1 MKLFDQIYSLFSPKK
16 NCFWVRFWSSS
27 SLHPQKKQSR
37 SSTLLL
43 IACVMT
49 SSVYHPTSECE
60 DMWPLDPTNDKG
72 TRGTCLADYFLNN
85 VTIFIQSSSAL
96 RSCVA
101 ILSCPCLWFWPWGF
115 LIRLRFHSPPN
126 MRFMVRHRA
135 QVTAAQKKK
144 HVAALALQQLMYSGS
159 NMLPIDRS
167 STGQTSAEENVV
179 RHCIV
184 SLPTRCTMEIYLYL
198 AETVYERYSCL
209 LHPKSSDFQSC
220 VAIFFKSSLRSGM
233 CPTGIQHFQFP
244 PITFFLVWRVELLKW
259 GAQKKA
265 RGTPTKHVVLSYA
278 SAIVVPIG

>member
-1 MKLFDQIYSLFSPKK
+1 M
-16 NCFWVRFWSSS
+16 
-27 SLHPQKKQSR
+27 
-37 SSTLLL
+37 
-43 IACVMT
+43 
-49 SSVYHPTSECE
+49 
-60 DMWPLDPTNDKG
+60 
-72 TRGTCLADYFLNN
+72 NN

-244 PITFFLVWRVELLKW
+244 PITFFFGVACGAPQVRSPNKSTRHPYETCCFVVCFGHRSAHRVALSCSSKSSFWVRHRPPRVTTIEGKHGARACIVACVLL
-259 GAQKKA
+259 
-265 RGTPTKHVVLSYA
+265 RVVLRCKAYRA
-278 SAIVVPIG
+278 DLYKLVVPMTP